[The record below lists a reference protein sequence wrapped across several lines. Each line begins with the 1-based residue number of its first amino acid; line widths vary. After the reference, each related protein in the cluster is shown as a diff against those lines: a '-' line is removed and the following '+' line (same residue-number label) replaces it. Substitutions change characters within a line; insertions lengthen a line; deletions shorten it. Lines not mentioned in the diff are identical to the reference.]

1 MNYEIVKLSD
11 EIIDNKIDEKYLQQI
26 FNCYRGLTD
35 APTLPF
41 IKLRNIV
48 LNLPDKHSIYVYKI
62 DNKPVGLIT
71 LIIEQKLI
79 HSGGLV
85 GHIEDLCVD
94 LLKKNFNVK
103 IFDPLFK
110 INQIFFEKTKLIN
123 QKPKKNFFDC
133 IVLAVSHDKFKKY
146 GLKNIKSWGKKDSK
160 IIDIKGIFSND
171 TKN

>member
-48 LNLPDKHSIYVYKI
+48 LNLPDKHSIYVCKI

-94 LLKKNFNVK
+94 KDHQKKG
-103 IFDPLFK
+103 IA
-110 INQIFFEKTKLIN
+110 EKLIN
-123 QKPKKNFFDC
+123 YCIDVSRQNGCYKTILDCKKELVEFYKDKKFVNEGAYMC
-133 IVLAVSHDKFKKY
+133 YRIVSKK
-146 GLKNIKSWGKKDSK
+146 
-160 IIDIKGIFSND
+160 
-171 TKN
+171 